1 MSTIT
6 TQAGRA
12 VKASRLRWR
21 GAGRTAHESQE
32 SHQSHHAHPETSDA
46 PAAAGEGTGACGG
59 PVMAGSGE
67 GPAERQ

>member
-21 GAGRTAHESQE
+21 GAGRTTHKSQNPI
-32 SHQSHHAHPETSDA
+32 SHTRHTPKPRMPQPPRPHPRS
-46 PAAAGEGTGACGG
+46 
-59 PVMAGSGE
+59 
-67 GPAERQ
+67 